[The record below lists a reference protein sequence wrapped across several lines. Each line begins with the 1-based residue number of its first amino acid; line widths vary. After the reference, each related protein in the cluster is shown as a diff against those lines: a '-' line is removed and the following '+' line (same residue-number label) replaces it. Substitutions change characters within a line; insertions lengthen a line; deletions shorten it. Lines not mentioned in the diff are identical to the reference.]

1 MTAVDEETLHR
12 WIGDASREA
21 FDVEKRRCL
30 NEDEFVVW
38 ALTFR
43 ELRKPNPYRAYLG
56 WRRIA

>member
-21 FDVEKRRCL
+21 FDLAERQRHL
-30 NEDEFVVW
+30 EDEFVVF

-43 ELRKPNPYRAYLG
+43 ELRKPSPYMQFWG
-56 WRRIA
+56 WRRVA